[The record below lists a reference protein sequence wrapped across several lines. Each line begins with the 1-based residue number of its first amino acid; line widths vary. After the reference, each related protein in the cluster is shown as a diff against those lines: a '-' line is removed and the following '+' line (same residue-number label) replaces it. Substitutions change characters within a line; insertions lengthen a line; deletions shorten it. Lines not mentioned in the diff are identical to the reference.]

1 MILAYLGMA
10 ALLLLAC
17 LWLTRPYW
25 RAPGA
30 ALLRRK
36 AANVAVYRSRLAEI
50 DAEAEAGV
58 IEAESAAQL
67 KQELAA
73 RLLQDAEQPAEAPV
87 ETDRRRWA
95 TTAAVVVVLAVF
107 AGVFYWQQ
115 GSWRTQELVALAA
128 VNPGAAQ
135 QDAVGEMVDKLA
147 AKLEQSPDDL
157 EGWAMLGRSYFVMER
172 YADAARAYAELNKRL
187 PQPEADLLVA
197 EGESLGLARERDLM
211 GRPQELFLQALKL
224 DPENGKGLWY
234 AGLAAAQARDLPAAR
249 DHWQRLSRQD
259 LPPELREVVEAQL
272 TQLAQALGERAAAP
286 AAPVAAQAEAAP
298 QAPAAG
304 DGPRLQVKVAL
315 SAELAA
321 KAPPGSILF
330 VFAKAEQGPPM
341 PLAVQRLPG
350 AKLPLE
356 VVLDDSMAMMPQLK
370 LSQFDRWTVTA
381 RITAGG
387 GVKAESGDWEG
398 SRTVSRVESAQP
410 IALTIDR
417 VVP

>member
-1 MILAYLGMA
+1 VIPAYLGMA

-50 DAEAEAGV
+50 DAEAESGV
-58 IEAESAAQL
+58 IEAEAAALL

-73 RLLQDAEQPAEAPV
+73 RLLQDAELPSDAPA
-87 ETDRRRWA
+87 ETDRRRWGA
-95 TTAAVVVVLAVF
+95 IAALVLLLAVF

-128 VNPGAAQ
+128 ADPGAAQ
-135 QDAVGEMVDKLA
+135 QGAIGEMVDKLA
-147 AKLEQSPDDL
+147 AKLEQNPEDL

-172 YADAARAYAELNKRL
+172 YGDAARAYAEINKRL

-197 EGESLGLARERDLM
+197 EGESLGLSRDRDLM
-211 GRPQELFLQALKL
+211 GRPQELFQQALKL

-249 DHWQRLSRQD
+249 DYWQRLSRQE
-259 LPPELREVVEAQL
+259 LPAELRQVLEAQL
-272 TQLAQALGERAAAP
+272 AQLAQALGEPAPPAAAAP
-286 AAPVAAQAEAAP
+286 ARAE
-298 QAPAAG
+298 PAAAAMAAG
-304 DGPRLQVKVAL
+304 EGPRLQVKVAL

-321 KAPPGSILF
+321 KAPPGSMLF

-398 SRTVSRVESAQP
+398 SRSVSRVESAQP

>member
-1 MILAYLGMA
+1 MIPAYLGMA

-50 DAEAEAGV
+50 DT
-58 IEAESAAQL
+58 EAESGVIDAEAAAQL
-67 KQELAA
+67 KDELAA
-73 RLLQDAEQPAEAPV
+73 RLLQDAELPADAPAES
-87 ETDRRRWA
+87 DRRRWGA
-95 TTAAVVVVLAVF
+95 TAVLVLLLAAF
-107 AGVFYWQQ
+107 AGIFYWQQ

-128 VNPGAAQ
+128 ADPGAAQ
-135 QDAVGEMVDKLA
+135 QGAINEMVDRLA
-147 AKLEQSPDDL
+147 AKLEQNPDDL
-157 EGWAMLGRSYFVMER
+157 EGWAMLGRSYFMMEH
-172 YADAARAYAELNKRL
+172 YADAARAYGELNKRL

-197 EGESLGLARERDLM
+197 EGESLGLARDRDLQ
-211 GRPQELFLQALKL
+211 GRPRELFQQALKL
-224 DPENGKGLWY
+224 EPDNGKGLWY
-234 AGLAAAQARDLPAAR
+234 AGLAAAQANDLPAAR
-249 DHWQRLSRQD
+249 DHWQRLLKQE
-259 LPPELREVVEAQL
+259 LPPELRTVLEGQL
-272 TQLAQALGERAAAP
+272 AQLAQALGEPVAVAAKAAPEAPEPAP
-286 AAPVAAQAEAAP
+286 AA
-298 QAPAAG
+298 AAG
-304 DGPRLQVKVAL
+304 EGPRLRLQVAL

-321 KAPPGSILF
+321 KVPPGSMLF

-387 GVKAESGDWEG
+387 SVKAESGDWEG
-398 SRTVSRVESAQP
+398 SRAVSRVESAQP

>member
-58 IEAESAAQL
+58 IEAEAASQL

-73 RLLQDAEQPAEAPV
+73 RLLQDAEQPSEAPA

-95 TTAAVVVVLAVF
+95 ATAVVVVVLAVF

-128 VNPGAAQ
+128 VSPGAAQ

-172 YADAARAYAELNKRL
+172 YGDAARAYAELNKRL

-197 EGESLGLARERDLM
+197 EGESLGLARDRDLM
-211 GRPQELFLQALKL
+211 GRPLELFQQALKL

-234 AGLAAAQARDLPAAR
+234 AGLAAAQARDLRAAR
-249 DHWQRLSRQD
+249 DYWQRLSQQE
-259 LPPELREVVEAQL
+259 LPPELRSVLQE
-272 TQLAQALGERAAAP
+272 QLAQLASALGESAPATPPAAKAEEPAP
-286 AAPVAAQAEAAP
+286 AAASQGP
-298 QAPAAG
+298 QL
-304 DGPRLQVKVAL
+304 RLKVAL
-315 SAELAA
+315 SPELAA
-321 KAPPGSILF
+321 KAPPGSMLF

-387 GVKAESGDWEG
+387 SVKAESGDWEG
-398 SRTVSRVESAQP
+398 SRTVSGVESAQP

>member
-36 AANVAVYRSRLAEI
+36 AANIAVYRSRLAEI

-58 IEAESAAQL
+58 IEADAAAQL

-73 RLLQDAEQPAEAPV
+73 RLLQDAEQPSEAPV
-87 ETDRRRWA
+87 EGDRRRWA
-95 TTAAVVVVLAVF
+95 TTAVVVLVLAF
-107 AGVFYWQQ
+107 FSGAFYWYQ
-115 GSWRTQELVALAA
+115 GSWRTQDLVALAA
-128 VNPGAAQ
+128 GNPGSAQ
-135 QDAVGEMVDKLA
+135 AGAIGEMVDKLA
-147 AKLEQSPDDL
+147 AKLEQNPEDL

-172 YADAARAYAELNKRL
+172 YGDAARAYGELNKRL
-187 PQPEADLLVA
+187 TTPEADLLVA
-197 EGESLGLARERDLM
+197 EGEALGLARDRDLM

-224 DPENGKGLWY
+224 DADNGKGLWY

-249 DHWQRLSRQD
+249 DHWQRLSQQE
-259 LPPELREVVEAQL
+259 LPPELKAVVQEQL
-272 TQLAQALGERAAAP
+272 AQLAQALGEPAPAAAP
-286 AAPVAAQAEAAP
+286 AAKAQEPAPVAA
-298 QAPAAG
+298 AAG
-304 DGPRLQVKVAL
+304 DGPQLRLKVAL

-321 KAPPGSILF
+321 KAPPGSMLF

-370 LSQFDRWTVTA
+370 LSQFESWTVTA